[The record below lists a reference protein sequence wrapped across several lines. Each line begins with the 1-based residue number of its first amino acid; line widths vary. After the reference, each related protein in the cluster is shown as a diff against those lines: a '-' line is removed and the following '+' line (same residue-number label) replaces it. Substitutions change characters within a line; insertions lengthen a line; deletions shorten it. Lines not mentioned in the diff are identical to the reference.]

1 MVADSV
7 TNGANLAN
15 RADLSELI
23 LQLKGALVHFH
34 QSEYL
39 VPSKAVRREL
49 LLTS

>member
-1 MVADSV
+1 MVAHSV
-7 TNGANLAN
+7 TNGANLADHASC
-15 RADLSELI
+15 RLI
-23 LQLKGALVHFH
+23 PCQDGALAYVH